1 MRLVALAA
9 LAAMMAWSAN
19 AQDTSGQTDRYYGEL
34 AGQCPDKQL
43 QLLSPTD
50 LRDGLDDFVSSL
62 SPDAQTQVRRAEQA
76 QCSSMDAGVACV
88 NAADIGAAD
97 QLDQTGALAAS
108 ICSAFLRC
116 RAQSDC
122 DHAR

>member
-1 MRLVALAA
+1 MRLMALAA
-9 LAAMMAWSAN
+9 LAATMAWSAN

-34 AGQCPDKQL
+34 AGQCRDKQL

-76 QCSSMDAGVACV
+76 QCPGRPSRKSANGSP
-88 NAADIGAAD
+88 ADPVPEV
-97 QLDQTGALAAS
+97 
-108 ICSAFLRC
+108 
-116 RAQSDC
+116 
-122 DHAR
+122 